1 MKIRLSQLRKLI
13 REVVEA
19 EMKHQGIAPV
29 DEMEEMDEMEEGLGD
44 DTDYTGG
51 SEGRPSGQE
60 DRDSKYWQEKNRKDK
75 EEPYTGSY

>member
-13 REVVEA
+13 REAVEA

-29 DEMEEMDEMEEGLGD
+29 DEMEMEEGLGD
-44 DTDYTGG
+44 DTDYTGDH
-51 SEGRPSGQE
+51 EGRPSGQE
-60 DRDSKYWQEKNRKDK
+60 DRDPKYWQEKNRKDK